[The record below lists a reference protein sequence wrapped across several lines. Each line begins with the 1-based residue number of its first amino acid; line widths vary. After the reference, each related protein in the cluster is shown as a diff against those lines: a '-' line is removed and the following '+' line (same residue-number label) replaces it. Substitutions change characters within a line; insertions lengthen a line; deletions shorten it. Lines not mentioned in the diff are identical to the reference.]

1 MQRKGF
7 GINTNTLYIMT
18 KNILGLD
25 LGVGSI
31 GWALIQTEDDQP
43 KQIIG
48 MGSRIVPLTK
58 DDSDQFTKGQAI
70 SKNAD
75 RTTRRTTRKGYDR
88 YQLRRALLTQVLRQ
102 NGMLP
107 ERMDEHVIDLW
118 KLRNDAATEGKQL
131 TLQQIGR
138 VLYHINQKRGYKH
151 AKSDD
156 NGDSKQTKYVE
167 EVNQRYK
174 EIQEKNVTVGQHFYA
189 ELLNSK
195 VESGNGPYYTFRI
208 KDKVFPR
215 AAYIA
220 EFDQIMRVQKC
231 YYPDV
236 LTDELIET
244 LRNRII
250 FYQRP
255 LKSCKHLVGL
265 CEFEM
270 RPYKKDGKIV
280 YGGPKCAPRTSPLA
294 QLCAMWE
301 TVNNITLTNR
311 NNERLEISN
320 EQRQQLVQFLCTHE
334 TLKLTDLYK
343 ILGITKKDGW
353 YGGKAIGK
361 GIKGNVTLNQLRK
374 ALDGKYSQWLEMPI
388 ERIDVVDK
396 NTAEAFW
403 AVSPKVEET
412 PLFQLWHAVYSL
424 QNAEELT
431 KTLQNKFGI
440 TDLQVIDALC
450 KIDFVKPGYANKSH
464 KFIRRLLPY
473 LMEGMMYSEACACIQ
488 VNHSNSMTKAER
500 EARPLAERIELLQ
513 KNALRQPVIEK
524 ILNQMINLVN
534 RLQQEYGPIDEARL
548 ELARE
553 LKQSREERKEAF
565 DRNNE
570 NEKRN
575 EKISAL
581 ISEQGIRPSR
591 SRIQKYKMWEESEHR
606 CMYCGK
612 VVNLSEFLNGA
623 DVEIEHI
630 IPRSI
635 LFDDSFSNKVCAC
648 RDCNREKGN
657 MTAMDYMASKPEGEF
672 EAYKQ
677 RVDEAFNA
685 HRISKTK
692 RDHLLWRRADI
703 PQDFINRQLRLS
715 QYIATKAV
723 EILQQGIRQV
733 WTSGGGV
740 TDFLRHQWGYDEILH
755 TLNLPRYRQ
764 VEDLT
769 EIIHYEHAGQE
780 HDEERIKNWSKR
792 IDHRHHAI
800 DALTV
805 ALTRQSYIQRLNTL
819 EASHEHMEKL
829 VKDSNTPYKEKKS
842 LLEKWV
848 ALQPHFSVEEVTT
861 QVDGI
866 LVSFRAGKRVTTPA
880 RRAVYHG
887 GKRTIVQRGIQVPRG
902 ALTEETIYGKLG
914 DKFVVKYALDHR
926 SMKPEMIVDPTI
938 RLLVENRIAALGKKD
953 AFKTPLYSA
962 EGMEIKSVRCYTSL
976 SEKGV
981 VPIKYDE
988 KGNAIGFAK
997 KGNNHHVVIYKDQS
1011 GQYQE
1016 MVVSFWD
1023 AVERKLYGVPIVITN
1038 PKTVW
1043 DELLDKELPQEF
1055 LEKLP
1060 KDNWQYVL
1068 SMQEN
1073 EMFVLGMEEDEF
1085 NDAIEAQDYN
1095 ALNKHLYRVQKL
1107 SHADY
1112 TFRYHT
1118 ETKVDDKYEGVENG
1132 RNASMS
1138 LKALVPIRSFN
1149 SLFTLFPHK
1158 VKIDIMGRIT
1168 KV

>member
-1 MQRKGF
+1 MK
-7 GINTNTLYIMT
+7 
-18 KNILGLD
+18 KKILGLD

-31 GWALIQTEDDQP
+31 GWALIETEDEQP
-43 KQIIG
+43 KQIVG
-48 MGSRIVPLTK
+48 MGSRIVPISK
-58 DDSDQFTKGQAI
+58 DDNDQFTKGQAI

-75 RTTRRTTRKGYDR
+75 RTARRTTRKGYDR

-107 ERMDEHVIDLW
+107 ERMDENVIDLW
-118 KLRNDAATEGKQL
+118 KLRSDAATEGHQL
-131 TLQQIGR
+131 TLPQIGR

-151 AKSDD
+151 AKADD

-167 EVNQRYK
+167 AVNQRYAEIK
-174 EIQEKNVTVGQHFYA
+174 EARQTIGQHFYQ
-189 ELLNSK
+189 ELLRSK

-220 EFDQIMRVQKC
+220 EFDQIMKVQRAF
-231 YYPDV
+231 YPEV
-236 LTDELIET
+236 LTGELIDT
-244 LRNRII
+244 LRNKII

-255 LKSCKHLVGL
+255 LKSCKHLVSL

-270 RPYKKDGKIV
+270 KPYKTKDGKIV

-301 TVNNITLTNR
+301 TANNITLTNR
-311 NNERLEISN
+311 NNERYEFSLDER
-320 EQRQQLVQFLCTHE
+320 RQIVEHLCTHE
-334 TLKLTDLYK
+334 TLKLTDLYQ

-361 GIKGNVTLNQLRK
+361 GIKGNATLNQLRK
-374 ALDGKYSQWLEMPI
+374 ALNGKYCEWLEMPI
-388 ERIDVVDK
+388 ERIDAVDDE
-396 NTAEAFW
+396 TAEVFW
-403 AVSPKVEET
+403 QVSPKVEET
-412 PLFQLWHAVYSL
+412 PLFKLWHAVYSI
-424 QNAEELT
+424 QDADELAQ
-431 KTLQNKFGI
+431 TLHNKFGI
-440 TDLQVIDALC
+440 TDQKVIDALC

-473 LMEGMMYSEACACIQ
+473 LMEGMMYSEACARIYI
-488 VNHSNSMTKAER
+488 NHSNSMTAAER
-500 EARPLAERIELLQ
+500 DARPLAEHIELLQ

-534 RLQQEYGPIDEARL
+534 RLQQEYGPIDEARV

-553 LKQSREERKEAF
+553 LKQSRDERESAYKAI
-565 DRNNE
+565 NKNE
-570 NEKRN
+570 RENAERAA
-575 EKISAL
+575 KIA
-581 ISEQGIRPSR
+581 EFGIRPSR
-591 SRIQKYKMWEESEHR
+591 SRVQKYKMWEESQHR
-606 CMYCGK
+606 CFYCGK
-612 VVNLSEFLNGA
+612 TVDLTQFLNGA

-630 IPRSI
+630 VPRSI

-648 RDCNREKGN
+648 RECNQEKGN
-657 MTAMDYMASKPEGEF
+657 LTAMEYIETKPANEQ

-677 RVDEAFNA
+677 RVAEAFEE

-703 PQDFINRQLRLS
+703 PQDFIERQLRQS
-715 QYIATKAV
+715 QYIAVKAV

-733 WTSGGGV
+733 WTSGGSV

-764 VEDLT
+764 VEELT
-769 EIIHYEHAGQE
+769 EWVHFEHAGQE
-780 HDEERIKNWSKR
+780 HEEERIKNWTKR

-819 EASHEHMEKL
+819 EASHSEMEKQ
-829 VKDSNTPYKEKKS
+829 VKESGTQYNEKKS
-842 LLEKWV
+842 ILEKWV
-848 ALQPHFSVEEVTT
+848 AEQPHFSVGDVTNK
-861 QVDGI
+861 VDGI

-880 RRAVYHG
+880 RRAIFKN
-887 GKRTIVQRGIQVPRG
+887 GKRTIVQTGLQVPRG
-902 ALTEETIYGKLG
+902 ALTEETVYGKLS
-914 DKFVVKYALDHR
+914 DKFVVKYPLDHP
-926 SMKPEMIVDPTI
+926 SMKPENIIDPTI
-938 RLLVENRIAALGKKD
+938 RALVQKRIAERGKD
-953 AFKTPLYSA
+953 AFKEPLYSA
-962 EGMEIKSVRCYTSL
+962 EGMAIKSVRCFTSL
-976 SEKGV
+976 SENGV
-981 VPIKYDE
+981 VPVKFDE
-988 KGNAIGFAK
+988 NGQAIGYAK
-997 KGNNHHVVIYKDQS
+997 KGNNHHIAIYQDKD

-1023 AVERKLYGVPIVITN
+1023 AVERKKYGVPGVITQ
-1038 PKTVW
+1038 PH
-1043 DELLDKELPQEF
+1043 ELWNNIMDKDLPQEF
-1055 LEKLP
+1055 LAKLP
-1060 KDNWQYVL
+1060 QDDWQYIL

-1085 NDAIEAQDYN
+1085 NDAIEKKDYGT
-1095 ALNKHLYRVQKL
+1095 LNKHLYRVQKI
-1107 SHADY
+1107 SHREY

-1118 ETKVDDKYEGVENG
+1118 ETKVDDKYEGVGNG
-1132 RNASMS
+1132 RSTSISIGASMPIKS
-1138 LKALVPIRSFN
+1138 ISALLSK
-1149 SLFTLFPHK
+1149 FPHK

-1168 KV
+1168 KA